1 MAQAHT
7 KQIPRTPMADGFEQT
22 RALLRDAIESIRYS
36 VLGSRRTMAEARE
49 AIARADNIL
58 ARRIS
63 DGRKD

>member
-1 MAQAHT
+1 MAQPYS
-7 KQIPRTPMADGFEQT
+7 KQIARTPLADGFEQT

-36 VLGSRRTMAEARE
+36 ILGSRRTMAEARE

-63 DGRKD
+63 AGRKD